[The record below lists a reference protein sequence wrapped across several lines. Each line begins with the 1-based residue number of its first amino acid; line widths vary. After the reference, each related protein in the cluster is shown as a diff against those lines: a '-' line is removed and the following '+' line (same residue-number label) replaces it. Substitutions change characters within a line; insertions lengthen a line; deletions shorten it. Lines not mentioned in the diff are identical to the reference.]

1 MSAKWTVKCSVQWE
15 IKKKKILDFPSGTV
29 DKNLSN
35 NARDMGSV
43 FGLGRS
49 HIPQSNYN

>member
-1 MSAKWTVKCSVQWE
+1 MGDL
-15 IKKKKILDFPSGTV
+15 KKKKILDFPSGTV